1 MTAVDRAR
9 LAALLDAE
17 QERFV
22 RTHPRAAARQ
32 RDASALLGGVPMPW
46 MMRWAGG
53 FPVVAARAEGARLV
67 DTDGNEYVDLCL
79 GDTGAMAGHA
89 PAPVVRAAADQLARG
104 ATLMLPTD
112 DAEVAAAELAGRFG
126 MPRWLF
132 TLSATDANR
141 TALRIA
147 RHATGRDKVVCFSYS
162 YHGGVDETFAVR
174 RDADGATVAREGSV
188 GPPVDV
194 TSTTRAIEF
203 NDVEMLREALAPGD
217 VACVIAEPAMTNMG
231 IVLPEPGYHDALR
244 ALTRETG
251 TLLLIDETHTFSA
264 GPGGA
269 TRLWGLEPD
278 LVSIGKAIA
287 GGVPAGALGLS
298 GALADAILADP
309 SADLEDVGGVGGTL
323 AGNALSLAATR
334 ATLCEVL
341 TAAAFEHAI
350 AVGMRLREG
359 IEAAIE
365 RHGAP
370 WHAVQLGARVEYRF
384 TAEPPRNGSESRA
397 IDEPELERFLHL
409 HALNRGVLITPFHN
423 MLLASPATTLADAD
437 RHTELFGEAVAELV
451 GGVARRVR
459 GRRRYPLEHQRRPR
473 RYPARPP

>member
-1 MTAVDRAR
+1 
-9 LAALLDAE
+9 
-17 QERFV
+17 
-22 RTHPRAAARQ
+22 
-32 RDASALLGGVPMPW
+32 MPW

-53 FPVVAARAEGARLV
+53 FPIVAAHAQGARLT

-89 PAPVVRAAADQLARG
+89 PPPVVAAASEQLARG
-104 ATLMLPTD
+104 ATLMLPTG
-112 DAEVAAAELAGRFG
+112 DAEVAAGELAGRFG
-126 MPRWLF
+126 LERWLF

-174 RDADGATVAREGSV
+174 RPGDGAAVAREGSV
-188 GPPVDV
+188 GAPVEV
-194 TSTTRAIEF
+194 ALTTRAIEF
-203 NDVEMLREALAPGD
+203 NHVDMLRDALAPGD

-244 ALTRETG
+244 RLTREAG

-269 TRLWGLEPD
+269 TREWGLEPD
-278 LVSIGKAIA
+278 LLSIGKAIA
-287 GGVPAGALGLS
+287 GGVPVGALGLT

-334 ATLCEVL
+334 AALTEVL
-341 TAAAFEHAI
+341 TAEAFEHAI
-350 AVGMRLREG
+350 AVATRLREG
-359 IEAAIE
+359 ISEVIASS
-365 RHGAP
+365 GMP
-370 WHAVQLGARVEYRF
+370 WHVLQLGARVEYRF
-384 TAEPPRNGSESRA
+384 SPTPPRNGTESHA
-397 IDEPELERFLHL
+397 IAEPLLERFLHL

-423 MLLASPATTLADAD
+423 MLLACPASELADAD
-437 RHTELFGEAVAELV
+437 RHTEVFAEAVAEI
-451 GGVARRVR
+451 AS
-459 GRRRYPLEHQRRPR
+459 
-473 RYPARPP
+473 